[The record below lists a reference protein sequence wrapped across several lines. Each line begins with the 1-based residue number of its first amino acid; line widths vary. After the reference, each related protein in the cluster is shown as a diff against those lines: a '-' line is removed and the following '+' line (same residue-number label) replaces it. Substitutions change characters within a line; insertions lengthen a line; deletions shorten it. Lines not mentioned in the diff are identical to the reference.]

1 MNKKTF
7 INWKAVYQYLLDY
20 CKDTTI
26 HGFKYMG
33 EVKWFSVQV
42 VKLIVSKNELC
53 GISLKGWSS
62 MG

>member
-20 CKDTTI
+20 CNDTTI

-33 EVKWFSVQV
+33 EVKWFLFKWL
-42 VKLIVSKNELC
+42 KLIETINEIC
-53 GISLKGWSS
+53 GICFKGWSS